1 MRAPR
6 GASVEWAKGRD
17 PVAPPPVQAGDES
30 LGRSCGRMQT
40 GGETAA
46 PERYVRPEACE
57 WNEGRIER
65 SVLPLPVQAGGEPT
79 AVAAGRCKPAV
90 K

>member
-1 MRAPR
+1 MRVDGVGER
-6 GASVEWAKGRD
+6 RESVTLLA
-17 PVAPPPVQAGDES
+17 VQAADMP
-30 LGRSCGRMQT
+30 LGRSCRWMQT
-40 GGETAA
+40 DGEIAG